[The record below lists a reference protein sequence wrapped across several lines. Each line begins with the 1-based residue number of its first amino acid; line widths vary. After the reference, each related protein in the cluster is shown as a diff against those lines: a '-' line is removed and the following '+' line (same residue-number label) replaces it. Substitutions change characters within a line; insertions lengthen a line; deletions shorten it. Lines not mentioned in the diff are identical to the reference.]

1 MLKLRGN
8 LLSSINI
15 TRRTVIITAS
25 IMIVIVILDL
35 LMTRQLLPYNTT
47 SETIMF
53 VLTVIVGYGIG
64 SWILFVYTTK
74 ISRDLRSKSVFINI
88 MHWALWTIQFSLLGA
103 FLFVMA
109 SEFYFGV
116 HNHHTRILT
125 TSIFAISSIS
135 ASIIMGMLSFKFLSW
150 YRISYRNLMVLL
162 YGIAA
167 ITTAISIAEDA
178 GVKILLINVV
188 EEKSPAGASPQSD
201 FIYETDE
208 KYGGEIQYKVVNP
221 DVTTLLVVPAEND
234 MIYDSLNLWPI
245 TLSFIFRWAGTSTLL
260 YHYFQRIGNKL
271 GLMFW
276 VVMSL
281 PLILYLIGKM
291 PDILMLPP
299 DYPHRFYFRIL
310 FRIGT
315 IGGNILFGLAFFIIG
330 RNIFSSKDPNTDKVK
345 DYLTISAIGIIML
358 VSFSV
363 SALQQTYGVAAH
375 SLLLLASYLFALGLY
390 SSARSISHDISLRK
404 SIKKSTVELLDNIG
418 TAQMEQEL
426 KKRIL
431 KMVED
436 SKEKMEEE
444 TGISPSM
451 TLENAKEYLELV
463 MFEKQT
469 YAPSDK
475 GK

>member
-1 MLKLRGN
+1 MLKFRGDF
-8 LLSSINI
+8 LSSINV
-15 TRRTVIITAS
+15 TRRVVIITAS

-64 SWILFVYTTK
+64 SWILFFYTTR
-74 ISRDLRSKSVFINI
+74 ISSDLRSKSVFINV
-88 MHWALWTIQFSLLGA
+88 MHWATWIIQFSLLGA
-103 FLFVMA
+103 FLFVVA

-116 HNHHTRILT
+116 HNHHTRLLT

-135 ASIIMGMLSFKFLSW
+135 ASIIMGILSFKFLSW
-150 YRISYRNLMVLL
+150 YRLSYRNLMVLL

-167 ITTAISIAEDA
+167 ITTAIAIAEDA

-188 EEKSPAGASPQSD
+188 EEKSPAGALPQSD
-201 FIYETDE
+201 FVYETDE
-208 KYGGEIQYKVVNP
+208 KYRGEIQYKVVNR
-221 DVTTLLVVPAEND
+221 DITTLLVVPTENVEL
-234 MIYDSLNLWPI
+234 YDSLNLWPI

-260 YHYFQRIGNKL
+260 YHYFEKIGNRL

-276 VVMSL
+276 TVMSL
-281 PLILYLIGKM
+281 PLVLYLIGKT

-299 DYPHRFYFRIL
+299 DYPYRFYFRIL

-330 RNIFSSKDPNTDKVK
+330 RNVITSTSVASQKVK

-390 SSARSISHDISLRK
+390 SSAISISHDNSLRR
-404 SIKKSTVELLDNIG
+404 SIKKSTAELLSNIG
-418 TAQMEQEL
+418 TAQMEQDL

-431 KMVED
+431 KMVENR
-436 SKEKMEEE
+436 KEEMEEE
-444 TGISPSM
+444 TGISSSM
-451 TLENAKEYLELV
+451 TPENTKEYLELV
-463 MFEKQT
+463 ISEKQT
-469 YAPSDK
+469 YVPSDK
-475 GK
+475 S